1 MIYLLDLSSMST
13 YLYSNNNTANK
24 FSDFCAQ
31 QITIPPMTS
40 DYPSTYTNASIIG
53 VSGTTEEVSGG
64 TEVVSG
70 TTEGVDVAE
79 GTISRNTKIKK
90 KL

>member
-1 MIYLLDLSSMST
+1 MIYLLDLSSLST
-13 YLYSNNNTANK
+13 YLYSNNNRAKK

-40 DYPSTYTNASIIG
+40 DYPSTYTDASTIG
-53 VSGTTEEVSGG
+53 VYGTTEEFSGG

-79 GTISRNTKIKK
+79 GTIKP
-90 KL
+90 